1 MSDWSYS
8 DEELKNYFNDS
19 GSRKSKKGP
28 HARLVAFWHKR
39 YGNQRKS
46 EAAALLSWVVMALT
60 TFTLLLGIYFVSLID
75 ELPPLTEIENPEFQL
90 ATIAYTADGQELARY
105 ARQNRS
111 WVYYDDISP
120 HVINALWATE
130 DHRFY
135 DHWGIDVFRTVV
147 SVGKSVLAKLQIP
160 GFDVQGGSTISQQ
173 LARNLYN
180 SRIGKEQTIGRK
192 MKEWVTAVQ
201 LERRYTKNEIIEMY
215 LNTVEYPYNAF
226 GIEAAART
234 FYGKDPRDLNE
245 LEAATLVG
253 MLKGITR
260 YNPISRQERARQR
273 RNVVL
278 AQMVKRDVLAP
289 EFLEAHRADSVGAV
303 YHSAAITQSIAP
315 HYAEEVRKQ
324 LSRWAEENGYDIYDD
339 GLIAYTTLDS
349 RMQAMAQ
356 AAVDSL
362 MPCFEAIAD
371 FEWSEQGNEFRVL
384 TNADNPCG
392 YLGEQ
397 ELRGYTPW
405 IEFWNEYPSI
415 LEGSIT
421 RTEHYR
427 SHRRAGLSR
436 NEAVAALKANET
448 FLDSLKTVVTRPEVG
463 FVALDPQTGFV
474 KAWIGGRN
482 LNNEWFDKVSIAE
495 RQPGSTFKPF
505 LYTAAI
511 DVGISQYYTL
521 PNDTLTYVDPAGNV
535 WSPSNSGEPAN
546 GEMMTLREALA
557 RSINTVSA
565 RLILEVGAP
574 NVAFYA
580 RRMGITSPL
589 AEVPALALGVS
600 DVNLLE
606 LTTAYAAFAN
616 GGLLYEPTLIWRIE
630 DQGGNVLF
638 EADQAP
644 TEALSE
650 ATAYTMTDM
659 LRGVIQQGTGIRMNS
674 QYGMADY
681 DLAGKT
687 GTTQNSADTWF
698 MLMHPDL
705 VMGSWM
711 GFNNP
716 GYRFRTNYW
725 GQGARSALHIVG
737 AFMRSITAEGETFI
751 SESARFPAPSRYG
764 LEQDAAQSDS
774 LQVDT
779 PDEERRDDRLDW

>member
-8 DEELKNYFNDS
+8 DAELQDYFKDAE
-19 GSRKSKKGP
+19 SRKPKKGLNG
-28 HARLVAFWHKR
+28 RLVGWW
-39 YGNQRKS
+39 QRRLGHERKA
-46 EAAALLSWVVMALT
+46 EAAALFSWILAGMTVA
-60 TFTLLLGIYFVSLID
+60 TLLLGAYFVSLLD
-75 ELPPLTEIENPEFQL
+75 ELPPLREIENPEFQL
-90 ATIAYTADGQELARY
+90 ATIAYTADGEELARY

-130 DHRFY
+130 DHRFHE
-135 DHWGIDVFRTVV
+135 HWGIDVFRTVV
-147 SVGKSVLAKLQIP
+147 SVGKSVLAKLQVP

-180 SRIGKEQTIGRK
+180 SRIGREQTIGRK

-201 LERRYTKNEIIEMY
+201 LERRYTKSEIIEMY
-215 LNTVEYPYNAF
+215 LNTVEFPYNAY

-245 LEAATLVG
+245 LESATLVG
-253 MLKGITR
+253 MLKGISR
-260 YNPISRQERARQR
+260 YNPIRNPERSRQR

-278 AQMVKRDVLAP
+278 AQMVKRDVLSPA
-289 EFLEAHRADSVGAV
+289 FLETHRADSVGAV

-324 LSRWAEENGYDIYDD
+324 LSRWATDNGYDIYDD

-362 MPCFEAIAD
+362 MPCFEAVAD
-371 FEWSEQGNEFRVL
+371 FEWSEAGSDIRVWS
-384 TNADNPCG
+384 TEPCD
-392 YLGEQ
+392 YLRLKD
-397 ELRGYTPW
+397 ELDFSPW
-405 IEFWNEYPSI
+405 TSFFEEYAEVF
-415 LEGSIT
+415 EGSIT

-427 SHRRAGLSR
+427 SYRRAGRSR
-436 NEAVAALKANET
+436 DEAVAALKANT
-448 FLDSLKTVVTRPEVG
+448 AFVDSLKAKVTRPEVG
-463 FVALDPQTGFV
+463 FVAMDPQTGFI
-474 KAWIGGRN
+474 KAWIGGRE
-482 LNNEWFDKVSIAE
+482 LNREWYDKVSIAQ

-511 DVGISQYYTL
+511 DNGYSPYYTL
-521 PNDTLTYVDPAGNV
+521 LDDSLTYVDVAGNV
-535 WSPSNSGEPAN
+535 WSPGNSGAMPS
-546 GEMMTLREALA
+546 GQMLTLREALA
-557 RSINTVSA
+557 ASINTVSA

-606 LTTAYAAFAN
+606 LTSAYATFAN

-630 DQGGNVLF
+630 DQSGNVLF
-638 EADQAP
+638 EADPAP
-644 TEALSE
+644 REALSE
-650 ATAYTMTDM
+650 ATAYTMVDM
-659 LRGVIQQGTGIRMNS
+659 LRGVIQQGTGRRMNG
-674 QYGMADY
+674 QYRMGAY

-687 GTTQNSADTWF
+687 GTTQNSQDTWF
-698 MLMHPDL
+698 MMMHPDI
-705 VMGSWM
+705 VMGSWI

-716 GYRFRTNYW
+716 AYRFRTDWW
-725 GQGARSALHIVG
+725 GQGAHTALHVVG
-737 AFMRSITAEGETFI
+737 SFMQQITKEGETFI
-751 SESARFPAPSRYG
+751 SKEARFPAPSRFG
-764 LEQDAAQSDS
+764 PEPEVVATDS
-774 LQVDT
+774 LQT
-779 PDEERRDDRLDW
+779 EPKEEEIRDDRLDW

>member
-19 GSRKSKKGP
+19 GSRKTKKGP
-28 HARLVAFWHKR
+28 HAHVVAFWEKR
-39 YGNQRKS
+39 LKNLKKAQ
-46 EAAALLSWVVMALT
+46 AAALISWIVVILAVSTLS
-60 TFTLLLGIYFVSLID
+60 LGLYFVSLID
-75 ELPPLTEIENPEFQL
+75 ELPPLTEIENPDFQL
-90 ATIAYTADGQELARY
+90 ATIAYTADGEELARY

-147 SVGKSVLAKLQIP
+147 SVGKSVLAKLQVP

-180 SRIGKEQTIGRK
+180 TRIGREQTIGRK

-215 LNTVEYPYNAF
+215 LNTVEFPYNAY

-245 LEAATLVG
+245 LESATLVG

-260 YNPISRQERARQR
+260 YNPIRNPERARQR
-273 RNVVL
+273 RNIVL
-278 AQMVKRDVLAP
+278 AQMVKRDVLDP
-289 EFLEAHRADSVGAV
+289 EFLEIHRADSVGAA
-303 YHSAAITQSIAP
+303 YRSAAITQSVAP

-324 LSRWAEENGYDIYDD
+324 LDRWAQENGYDIYDD

-362 MPCFEAIAD
+362 MPCFEAVAD
-371 FEWSEQGNEFRVL
+371 FEWSEEGSDIRLWDTE
-384 TNADNPCG
+384 PCS
-392 YLGEQ
+392 YLPLQ
-397 ELRGYTPW
+397 EELDLSPW
-405 IEFWNEYPSI
+405 QTFWREYPQV

-421 RTEHYR
+421 QTEHYR
-427 SHRRAGLSR
+427 SHRRAGLAR
-436 NEAVAALKANET
+436 NEAVAALKANAS
-448 FLDSLKTVVTRPEVG
+448 FLDSLKSVVTRPEVG

-474 KAWIGGRN
+474 KAWIGGRE
-482 LNNEWFDKVSIAE
+482 LKREWYDKVSIAE

-511 DVGISQYYTL
+511 DNGYSPYYTL
-521 PNDTLTYVDPAGNV
+521 LDDSLTYVDVAGNV
-535 WSPSNSGEPAN
+535 WSPGNSGAAMSK
-546 GEMMTLREALA
+546 EMMTLRDGLA
-557 RSINTVSA
+557 QSKNTISA

-606 LTTAYAAFAN
+606 LTSAYATFAN

-630 DQGGNVLF
+630 DQAGNVLY
-638 EADQAP
+638 EADPAP
-644 TEALSE
+644 REALSE

-659 LRGVIQQGTGIRMNS
+659 LRAVINQGTGRRMNG
-674 QYGMADY
+674 QYRMGAY

-687 GTTQNSADTWF
+687 GTTQNSQDTWF
-698 MLMHPDL
+698 MMMHPDL
-705 VMGSWM
+705 VMGSWI

-716 GYRFRTNYW
+716 SYRFRTDWW
-725 GQGARSALHIVG
+725 GQGAHTALHIVG
-737 AFMRSITAEGETFI
+737 SFMQRITADGETFI
-751 SESARFPAPSRYG
+751 SRDARFPNPGRFGPEIDPALNDSTEIDG
-764 LEQDAAQSDS
+764 LDN
-774 LQVDT
+774 
-779 PDEERRDDRLDW
+779 ERGDGRLDW

>member
-1 MSDWSYS
+1 MSEWSYS
-8 DEELKNYFNDS
+8 DEELKNYFNDA
-19 GSRKSKKGP
+19 GSRQSKKGP
-28 HARLVAFWHKR
+28 HARLIAFWNKR
-39 YGNQRKS
+39 FANIRKS
-46 EAAALLSWVVMALT
+46 EAAAVLSWAVLGLATV
-60 TFTLLLGIYFVSLID
+60 TLLLGLYFVSLID
-75 ELPPLTEIENPEFQL
+75 ELPPLTEIENPDFQL

-111 WVYYDDISP
+111 WVYYSDISP

-147 SVGKSVLAKLQIP
+147 SVGKSVLAKLQVP

-180 SRIGKEQTIGRK
+180 TRIGREQTIGRK

-215 LNTVEYPYNAF
+215 LNTVEFPYNAY

-245 LEAATLVG
+245 LESATLIG

-260 YNPISRQERARQR
+260 YNPIRNPERARQR
-273 RNVVL
+273 RNIVL
-278 AQMVKRDVLAP
+278 AQMIKRDVLEPA
-289 EFLEAHRADSVGAV
+289 FLDTHRADSVGAV
-303 YHSAAITQSIAP
+303 YHSAAITQSVAP
-315 HYAEEVRKQ
+315 HFAEEVRKQ
-324 LSRWAEENGYDIYDD
+324 LGTWAEQNGYDLYDD

-362 MPCFEAIAD
+362 MPCFEAVAD
-371 FEWSEQGNEFRVL
+371 FEWSEQGSDIRVWDTEPCAYL
-384 TNADNPCG
+384 DVAD
-392 YLGEQ
+392 
-397 ELRGYTPW
+397 ELDLTPW
-405 IEFWNEYPSI
+405 KTFYERSPEV
-415 LEGSIT
+415 LEGSVT

-436 NEAVAALKANET
+436 DEAVASLLENET
-448 FLDSLKTVVTRPEVG
+448 FLDSLKAVVTRPEVG
-463 FVALDPQTGFV
+463 FVAMDPQTGFI
-474 KAWIGGRN
+474 KAWIGGRS
-482 LNNEWFDKVSIAE
+482 LNTEWYDKVSIAE

-511 DVGISQYYTL
+511 DNGISQYYTL
-521 PNDTLTYVDPAGNV
+521 LDDSLTYVDPAGNV
-535 WSPSNSGEPAN
+535 WSPGNSGAPMS
-546 GEMMTLREALA
+546 GEMITLRQGLA
-557 RSINTVSA
+557 TSKNTISA

-606 LTTAYAAFAN
+606 LTSAYSTFAN

-630 DQGGNVLF
+630 DQAGNVLY
-638 EADQAP
+638 EADPAP
-644 TEALSE
+644 REALSE
-650 ATAYTMTDM
+650 ATAYTMVDM
-659 LRGVIQQGTGIRMNS
+659 LRAVIRQGTGIRMNA
-674 QYGMADY
+674 QYRMGAY

-687 GTTQNSADTWF
+687 GTTQNSQDTWF
-698 MLMHPDL
+698 MMMHPDL
-705 VMGSWM
+705 VMGSWI

-716 GYRFRTNYW
+716 AYRFRTDWW
-725 GQGARSALHIVG
+725 GQGAHTALHIVG
-737 AFMRSITAEGETFI
+737 SFMQRITAEEETFI
-751 SESARFPAPSRYG
+751 SRDARFPSPARFG
-764 LEQDAAQSDS
+764 LDVDPAASDS
-774 LQVDT
+774 LNT
-779 PDEERRDDRLDW
+779 EDEEDLRRDDRLDW

>member
-8 DEELKNYFNDS
+8 DEELKNYFNDAGARS
-19 GSRKSKKGP
+19 GKKGP
-28 HARLVAFWHKR
+28 HGRLLAFWD
-39 YGNQRKS
+39 RKLRNARKA
-46 EAAALLSWVVMALT
+46 EAAAILTWAMAALVSV
-60 TFTLLLGIYFVSLID
+60 TLFLGLYFVSLID

-111 WVYYDDISP
+111 WVYFDDISP

-135 DHWGIDVFRTVV
+135 EHWGIDVFRTFS
-147 SVGKSVLAKLQIP
+147 SVGKTVLAKLQIP

-180 SRIGKEQTIGRK
+180 SRIGREQTIGRK

-215 LNTVEYPYNAF
+215 LNTVEFPYNAY

-245 LEAATLVG
+245 LESATLVG

-260 YNPISRQERARQR
+260 YNPIRNPELARQR
-273 RNVVL
+273 RNIVL
-278 AQMVKRDVLAP
+278 AQMIKRDVLAP
-289 EFLEAHRADSVGAV
+289 DFLDAHRADSVGAA
-303 YHSAAITQSIAP
+303 YRSAAITQSLAP
-315 HYAEEVRKQ
+315 HFAEEVRKQ
-324 LSRWAEENGYDIYDD
+324 LNRWADENGYDLYDD

-349 RMQAMAQ
+349 RMQTMAQ

-362 MPCFEAIAD
+362 MPCFEAVAD
-371 FEWSEQGNEFRVL
+371 FEWSEQGSDIRVWD
-384 TNADNPCG
+384 TEPCA
-392 YLGEQ
+392 YLSAKE
-397 ELRGYTPW
+397 ELSFTPW
-405 IEFWNEYPSI
+405 KTFFQRFPQV

-436 NEAVAALKANET
+436 DEAVATLKQNES
-448 FLDSLKTVVTRPEVG
+448 FLDSLKAVITRPEVG
-463 FVALDPQTGFV
+463 FVAMDPQTGFI
-474 KAWIGGRN
+474 KAWIGGRR
-482 LNNEWFDKVSIAE
+482 LDNEWYDKVSIAE

-511 DVGISQYYTL
+511 DNGYSPYETFL
-521 PNDTLTYVDPAGNV
+521 DDSLTYVDPAGNV
-535 WSPSNSGEPAN
+535 WSPGNSGAPMS
-546 GEMMTLREALA
+546 GRMLTLREGLA
-557 RSINTVSA
+557 QSKNTISA
-565 RLILEVGAP
+565 RLMLEVGP
-574 NVAFYA
+574 SNVAFYA

-606 LTTAYAAFAN
+606 LTSAYSTFAN
-616 GGLLYEPTLIWRIE
+616 GGLLYQPTLIWRIE
-630 DQGGNVLF
+630 DRSGNVLF
-638 EADQAP
+638 EANPAP
-644 TEALSE
+644 KEALSE
-650 ATAYTMTDM
+650 ATAYTMVDM
-659 LRGVIQQGTGIRMNS
+659 LRAVIQQGTGVRMNA
-674 QYGMADY
+674 QYRMGAY

-687 GTTQNSADTWF
+687 GTTQNSQDTWF
-698 MLMHPDL
+698 MMMHPDL
-705 VMGSWM
+705 VMGSWI

-716 GYRFRTNYW
+716 AYRFRTDWW
-725 GQGARSALHIVG
+725 GQGAHTALHIVG
-737 AFMRSITAEGETFI
+737 SFMQHITAEGETFI
-751 SESARFPAPSRYG
+751 SRDARFPSPTRFG
-764 LEQDAAQSDS
+764 LEDAAAQDS
-774 LQVDT
+774 TAVDA
-779 PDEERRDDRLDW
+779 PDDDQRGSDRLDW